1 MRGIQSYARRCAMM
15 APWLLVLAATFA
27 LAHEGATGVVKERM
41 ELMKQQQKDAKLI
54 SDMIKGKAKFD
65 TAKAVAAARDLVTT
79 SQKIPDL
86 FPKGS
91 DGHPSEAL
99 PAVWTDWDQFTG
111 DAKDLETVAGKLGE
125 TLESNGDWKSDFAK
139 VSEACKSCHES
150 FRMKEP
156 GKHH

>member
-1 MRGIQSYARRCAMM
+1 MQTGTGLRLEIFA
-15 APWLLVLAATFA
+15 LAAVVIVGANFA
-27 LAHEGATGVVKERM
+27 FAHEGAKGVVKERM

-54 SDMIKGKAKFD
+54 SDMAKGKVKFD
-65 TAKAVAAARDLVTT
+65 AVKAAAAARDLVTT

-99 PAVWTDWDQFTG
+99 PEIWTDWDQFTG
-111 DAKDLETVAGKLGE
+111 NAKDLETIADTLAATFEAG
-125 TLESNGDWKSDFAK
+125 GDWKSDFAK
-139 VSEACKSCHES
+139 VSEACKTCHES
-150 FRMKEP
+150 FRMKET